1 MSALSGWGTGP
12 RAGPKKRQLG
22 RCPLTIA
29 LVNDVEREIS
39 DTMGLVRGVGVDTS
53 GKMYERV

>member
-1 MSALSGWGTGP
+1 MGR

-29 LVNDVEREIS
+29 LVNDVEREIG